1 MHDFI
6 LSKDRYLELQNF
18 FGADLM
24 KGDREPVAG
33 RAKPRLSG

>member
-6 LSKDRYLELQNF
+6 LTKNRYLDLENF

-24 KGDREPVAG
+24 NGDRAPIAG